1 MYSNPTNRMWKV
13 LTGNFAPETSQI
25 SFKACNPIQGII
37 KNTLSIEDQ
46 NCLPKEYGIGFCDL
60 GVVPGNQADS
70 FSKEELTAWRADL
83 FKRLK
88 KHLQRVCK
96 EIHNDSTVEINRW
109 ILSIVFIK
117 MSFTSD
123 CFIFR

>member
-13 LTGNFAPETSQI
+13 LTGNFAPETSQVSII
-25 SFKACNPIQGII
+25 SCNQIQGII

-70 FSKEELTAWRADL
+70 FSKKELAAWRADL
-83 FKRLK
+83 FKRLHN
-88 KHLQRVCK
+88 HLQRVCK
-96 EIHNDSTVEINRW
+96 ETHDDSTVKIHIW
-109 ILSIVFIK
+109 IVIIVFFK
-117 MSFTSD
+117 MSFTSY
-123 CFIFR
+123 CFILR